1 MTKNLLGTDV
11 ESITNLIEKLEESSF
26 NYLKLENQDLKI
38 VISKEAI
45 AESNEGS
52 VNKEQAAPVNNVVP
66 FANANLGLSE
76 VAAAVE
82 LPVVEQAA
90 PAPVPAPSQPVK
102 VVEEQSNIV
111 QIKATTAG
119 IFYARP
125 EPGAEPYVKVGDQ
138 VEKDSTVC
146 LIEIMKVY
154 SALAAGVSGE
164 ITEIHVQ
171 DAEFVDYGTPLFSV
185 KAK

>member
-1 MTKNLLGTDV
+1 MTKDLLGTDV

-26 NYLKLENQDLKI
+26 NYLKLENQDLKV

-66 FANANLGLSE
+66 FANANPGLSE

-82 LPVVEQAA
+82 VPVVEQV
-90 PAPVPAPSQPVK
+90 APVPAAPAPSQPVK
-102 VVEEQSNIV
+102 AVEEQANIV
-111 QIKATTAG
+111 QVKATTAG

-146 LIEIMKVY
+146 L
-154 SALAAGVSGE
+154 
-164 ITEIHVQ
+164 
-171 DAEFVDYGTPLFSV
+171 
-185 KAK
+185 

>member
-11 ESITNLIEKLEESSF
+11 ESITNLIGKLEESSF

-38 VISKEAI
+38 VIAKEAV

-52 VNKEQAAPVNNVVP
+52 VFKGQEAPKNNVVP
-66 FANANLGLSE
+66 IKNADHGFSE
-76 VAAAVE
+76 VAVAVE
-82 LPVVEQAA
+82 QPVVEQAA
-90 PAPVPAPSQPVK
+90 PAPSQPVK

-119 IFYARP
+119 IFYAKP

-138 VEKDSTVC
+138 VEKDSTIC

-154 SALAAGVSGE
+154 SAISAGLEGE
-164 ITEIHVQ
+164 VTEIHVQ
-171 DAEFVDYGTPLFSV
+171 DAEFVDYGAPLFSV
-185 KAK
+185 KVK